1 VVDYAAIAALTTAK
15 DAELAR
21 VRDEH
26 AKVMQLLLVEREK
39 SAKVEAERAGAARA
53 LEHKS
58 REYAVDKKYMGEK
71 QAQDAATT
79 AALIEQLGRQAD
91 LVSEQTKQVQ
101 SLVGKVTD
109 QSVHKKETHCITF
122 NLMM

>member
-1 VVDYAAIAALTTAK
+1 MESRLG

-26 AKVMQLLLVEREK
+26 TKVMQLLIDEREK
-39 SAKVEAERAGAARA
+39 TAKVEAERAGAARA
-53 LEHKS
+53 LEAKS
-58 REYAVDKKYMGEK
+58 REYAVDKKFMGDK
-71 QAQDAATT
+71 QTQDAATT
-79 AALIEQLGRQAD
+79 AALIAQLGRQAD

-109 QSVHKKETHCITF
+109 QSVRKKEINCITF